1 MKWLEQTLKD
11 GEERKFIIIDHIYG
25 GGRFKHD
32 DSKKAQSLW

>member
-11 GEERKFIIIDHIYG
+11 GKERKFIIIDHIYG